1 MKHNKI
7 VFLDVD
13 GVINIA
19 KDRYHHFNQDCLF
32 QLERIIKETDAKIVV
47 SSSWR
52 TGNQDLT
59 KQALMESGFTQFL
72 ADQIVGETV
81 RNWKYVTKGSHLELC
96 RGNEIA
102 TYVSRSLRYPWH
114 EYPEMDQQYRIN
126 KPDGSFERMRSNKAG
141 VDFSYVILDDDSD
154 MLLCQKDFFVQ
165 TFEPGGL
172 SEEAA
177 NKAIQILN
185 QIDKNGRA

>member
-19 KDRYHHFNQDCLF
+19 KDYYKRFNQDCLF
-32 QLERIIKETDAKIVV
+32 QLERIIKETGAKIVV

-52 TGNQDLT
+52 TGNRALT
-59 KQALMESGFTQFL
+59 IQSLMESGFTQFL

-81 RNWKYVTKGSHLELC
+81 RKYHYVISGSHLELC

-114 EYPEMDQQYRIN
+114 EYPEMDHQYRVN
-126 KPDGSFERMRSNKAG
+126 NPDGSFARMRSNKPG

-165 TFEPGGL
+165 TFEPEGL
-172 SEEAA
+172 NEEAA

-185 QIDKNGRA
+185 QIDKK